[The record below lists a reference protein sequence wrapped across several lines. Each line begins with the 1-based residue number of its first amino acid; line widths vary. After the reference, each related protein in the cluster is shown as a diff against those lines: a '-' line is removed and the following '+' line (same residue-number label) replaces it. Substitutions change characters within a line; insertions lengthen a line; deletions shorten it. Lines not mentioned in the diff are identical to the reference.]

1 MSLDLTES
9 KNDAAAIVGIALA
22 AAEPQPLN
30 DDQRYVVTVPAG
42 YEAKVLDRLPESLL
56 VAPRRKRGTVQVL
69 DIPSYI
75 AQYGKHSGDAT
86 ETFADPKA
94 FTITAVLNADDA
106 DEPAHRDHRL
116 ILSLKKTPQW
126 LAWESVSG
134 KMIAQQEFA
143 EFLEERAIDVR
154 QPTSAEVLELAQH
167 FEAKTNVDFKS
178 GDVLSSGQRQ
188 LVYEET
194 IAAKAGQKGD
204 LEIPTQLE
212 LALQPFEGGDT
223 FKVVARFR
231 YRINNGRL
239 LLGVTL
245 ERPEDILKLAFT
257 ETCESVSNETGATV
271 LLGTPAG
278 EVR

>member
-1 MSLDLTES
+1 MSSNFST
-9 KNDAAAIVGIALA
+9 DAEAVIDVALA
-22 AAEPQPLN
+22 SAEPFAL
-30 DDQRYVVTVPAG
+30 DDDTRYAVTVPEG
-42 YEAKVLDRLPESLL
+42 HGVHTIDRLPESLL
-56 VAPRRKRGTVQVL
+56 AAPRRKRGTVQVL
-69 DIPSYI
+69 DVPSYV
-75 AQYGKHSGDAT
+75 AQYGKHAGDST

-94 FTITAVLNADDA
+94 FTISAVLNADDG
-106 DEPAHRDHRL
+106 DVPGHRDHRL

-126 LAWESVSG
+126 LAWESISG
-134 KMIAQQEFA
+134 TMLAQQQFA

-194 IAAKAGQKGD
+194 VAAKAGQKGD

-223 FKVVARFR
+223 FKVIARFR

-239 LLGVTL
+239 MLGIAL

-257 ETCESVSNETGATV
+257 ETAETVANETGATV
-271 LLGTPAG
+271 LLGTAPS

>member
-1 MSLDLTES
+1 VSISDS
-9 KNDAAAIVGIALA
+9 KTDAAVIADVALA
-22 AAEPQPLN
+22 SAEPKPLE
-30 DDQRYVVTVPAG
+30 DDQRYVVTVPDGSRAQ
-42 YEAKVLDRLPESLL
+42 VLDRVPDAELL
-56 VAPRRKRGTVQVL
+56 VPRRKRGTVQVL
-69 DIPSYI
+69 DVPSYV
-75 AQYGKHSGDAT
+75 AQYGKHAGDTT

-106 DEPAHRDHRL
+106 DTPAHRDHRL

-126 LAWESVSG
+126 LAWENVSG
-134 KMIAQQEFA
+134 KMLAQVEFA

-194 IAAKAGQKGD
+194 VQAKAGQKGD

-223 FKVVARFR
+223 FKVIARFR

-239 LLGVTL
+239 ALGVAL

-257 ETCESVSNETGATV
+257 ETCEVVGAETSATV
-271 LLGTPAG
+271 LLGTAPG